1 MATQI
6 ERRLGDFLPEP
17 RPISGQP
24 LSDIHGPGRIIFGMP
39 TPMHRAITTAELCS
53 SCKSFSMS
61 REKGINTS
69 LLDVVP
75 L

>member
-1 MATQI
+1 MATQM
-6 ERRLGDFLPEP
+6 ERRLGDFLHEP

-24 LSDIHGPGRIIFGMP
+24 LYDIHAQIIFGTP
-39 TPMHRAITTAELCS
+39 TPMARAITTAELCS
-53 SCKSFSMS
+53 SKNSSMS

-69 LLDVVP
+69 LLDVVT